1 MTGHRPAER
10 TGPETVVRAEY
21 VVMTARSPQVWLPAQ
36 FGRLADLPPG
46 LDYARWDGRS
56 AFPTDP
62 AEVEFYV
69 PPLTK
74 DIDIIAG
81 PLARM
86 TRLRAVQALSSGTDE
101 LRAALDRLPREVT
114 LCSARGVPAAATAE
128 LALTLILAC
137 LRGIPESLRA
147 QDREEWN
154 PQTFS
159 SLYERSV
166 LIVGHGAVGSALEEL
181 LTPFGCVVTRVGRQD
196 RDARQG
202 PVHSVSRLPRLVADA
217 DVIVLSTPLTA
228 ATHQLFDAGLLA
240 RMKDGA
246 LLVNVSRGGIV
257 DTDALLKEVHGGR
270 LRAALDVI
278 DPEPLPPGHPLWT
291 APGVL
296 ITPHVGAFTPDLWPR
311 LEALVRRQLARFA
324 AGEELEN
331 VVTR

>member
-1 MTGHRPAER
+1 MT
-10 TGPETVVRAEY
+10 V
-21 VVMTARSPQVWLPAQ
+21 RSPQVWLPAQ

-74 DIDIIAG
+74 DIGVIAR

-86 TRLRAVQALSSGTDE
+86 TRLRAVQALSAGTDE
-101 LRAALDRLPREVT
+101 LRAVLDRLPRDVT
-114 LCSARGVPAAATAE
+114 LCNAKGVAAADTAE
-128 LALTLILAC
+128 LALTLILAS

-147 QDREEWN
+147 QDREDWD
-154 PQTFS
+154 PRTFS
-159 SLYERSV
+159 TLRERSV
-166 LIVGHGAVGSALEEL
+166 LIVGHGAVGSALEGL
-181 LTPFGCVVTRVGRQD
+181 LTPFGCAVTRVGRAD
-196 RDARQG
+196 RDTPQG
-202 PVHSVSRLPRLVADA
+202 PVRSVSLLPRLVPDA
-217 DVIVLSTPLTA
+217 DVIVLCTPLTG
-228 ATHQLFDAGLLA
+228 ATRGLFDAALLS
-240 RMKDGA
+240 RVKDGA
-246 LLVNVSRGGIV
+246 LLVNVSRGAVV
-257 DTDALLKEVHGGR
+257 DTDALLKEVDGGR
-270 LRAALDVI
+270 LRAALDVT

-296 ITPHVGAFTPDLWPR
+296 VTPHVGAFTPDFWPR

-324 AGEELEN
+324 VGRELEN

>member
-1 MTGHRPAER
+1 
-10 TGPETVVRAEY
+10 
-21 VVMTARSPQVWLPAQ
+21 MTARHPQVWLPTQ
-36 FGRLADLPPG
+36 FCRLADLPPG

-81 PLARM
+81 PLAGM

-101 LRAALDRLPREVT
+101 LRSALEHLPREVT
-114 LCSARGVPAAATAE
+114 LCSAQGVQAAGTAE
-128 LALTLILAC
+128 LALTLALAC

-147 QDREEWN
+147 QDREEWD

-159 SLYERSV
+159 TLYGRSV
-166 LIVGHGAVGSALEEL
+166 LIVGHGAVGSALEDL
-181 LTPFGCVVTRVGRQD
+181 LTPFGCVVTRVGRRG

-202 PVHSVSRLPRLVADA
+202 PVHSVARLPGLVEDA

-228 ATHQLFDAGLLA
+228 ATRQLFDAGLLA
-240 RMKDGA
+240 RVKDGA
-246 LLVNVSRGGIV
+246 LLVNVSRGAVV

-270 LRAALDVI
+270 LRAALDVS
-278 DPEPLPPGHPLWT
+278 DPEPLPAGHPLWT